1 VTRLLVIGD
10 ALLDVD
16 VEGTAE
22 RLSPDA
28 PVPVVMADGD
38 VARPGGAGLAAVLAA
53 RDGVEVTLLTALGDD
68 ASGARLRGLL
78 ADEGVAVRDLGRDG
92 QTVSKTRVLAGG
104 RPVVRLDE
112 GVPGTPHDLG
122 GGAATDGAG
131 PLASDA
137 ADGAG
142 PRASDAADGE
152 SLRGHD
158 AVLVADY
165 GLGVSALAGVRAL
178 LTALLDA
185 GTPVVWD
192 PHPKGAT
199 PVPGVTVATPNLK
212 EARGVAGSGPEAERD
227 VPAACRT
234 GEALLR
240 SWRAQHLCVTAGA
253 AGAVLS
259 APGSAPLVVTPPRV
273 ATGDPCGAGDRF
285 ASRLAVALGDGREL
299 EVAVRAAVSAASAFV
314 AAGGA
319 RAASRGGRA
328 DDQAAT
334 TGPGAGLTA
343 EFRAL
348 QLIERARERGGTVVA
363 TGGCFD
369 LLHAG
374 HVESLQAARALG
386 DLLVVCLNSDDSVS
400 RLKGPDRP
408 IVRAEDRAAVL
419 RALGCVDEVVV
430 FEEDT
435 PVALLER
442 LRPDLF
448 VKGGDY
454 RPEELPETP
463 VLARWGGRVV
473 TVPLKAGRSTTSI
486 LQEVRRVA

>member
-1 VTRLLVIGD
+1 LVIGD

-53 RDGVEVTLLTALGDD
+53 RDGVDVTLLTALGDD
-68 ASGARLRGLL
+68 ASGARLRDLL
-78 ADEGVAVRDLGRDG
+78 ADEGVHVTDLGRDG
-92 QTVSKTRVLAGG
+92 DTVSKTRVLAGG

-112 GVPGTPHDLG
+112 GVPGTPRDLA
-122 GGAATDGAG
+122 GAAT
-131 PLASDA
+131 

-142 PRASDAADGE
+142 
-152 SLRGHD
+152 LRDHD

-178 LTALLDA
+178 VAELLDA
-185 GTPVVWD
+185 STPVVWD

-212 EARGVAGSGPEAERD
+212 EARGAAGDGPDAERD

-234 GEALLR
+234 GEALLA
-240 SWRAQHLCVTAGA
+240 SWAARHLCVTAGA
-253 AGAVLS
+253 AGAVLC

-299 EVAVRAAVSAASAFV
+299 DVAVRAAVSAASAFV

-319 RAASRGGRA
+319 RAASRGGRTDEHA
-328 DDQAAT
+328 PAS
-334 TGPGAGLTA
+334 GPGAGLTA
-343 EFRAL
+343 ESRAL
-348 QLIERARERGGTVVA
+348 ELIERTRERGGTVVA

-386 DLLVVCLNSDDSVS
+386 DVLVVCLNADDSVT

-419 RALGCVDEVVV
+419 RGLGCVDEVVV
-430 FEEDT
+430 FDEDT

>member
-38 VARPGGAGLAAVLAA
+38 VARPGGAGLASVLAA

-78 ADEGVAVRDLGRDG
+78 ADEDVAVTDLGRDG
-92 QTVSKTRVLAGG
+92 ETVSKTRVLAGG
-104 RPVVRLDE
+104 RPVVRLDA
-112 GVPGTPHDLG
+112 GVPGTPRDL
-122 GGAATDGAG
+122 AG
-131 PLASDA
+131 RP
-137 ADGAG
+137 ADGA
-142 PRASDAADGE
+142 A
-152 SLRGHD
+152 LRGHD

-165 GLGVSALAGVRAL
+165 GLGVSALPGVRAL
-178 LTALLDA
+178 LAELLDA

-212 EARGVAGSGPEAERD
+212 EARGAAGSGPEAERD

-234 GEALLR
+234 GEALLD
-240 SWRAQHLCVTAGA
+240 SWGARHLCVTAGA

-328 DDQAAT
+328 GEPPAAS
-334 TGPGAGLTA
+334 GPGTGLTA
-343 EFRAL
+343 ESRAL
-348 QLIERARERGGTVVA
+348 ELIERTRERGGTVVA

-408 IVRAEDRAAVL
+408 IVSDEDRAAVL